1 MDKLAW
7 FATTPEG
14 EQLGKLAVKLIQIE
28 WAIVP
33 VWLAP
38 VEPFRWF
45 ISLISAGYSHAKWL
59 TITYSLF
66 SSVAGLIVFLKKKG
80 VWWQRT
86 TIAFLASLNVLLTL
100 SGGFIAVKW
109 LNSIMPFG
117 IRWVVPENAPFIL
130 ANFHTHTT
138 QSNGF
143 LTPEQAV
150 LWHLRHGYRVVAI
163 TDSNTV
169 KGGEIASRFV
179 ERKKLPV
186 TVLVGEEFRGKS
198 HLVLLNI
205 KTDVSPKKFDVPEAI
220 REAKKQGG
228 IVIAA
233 HPWSGRHSVDEL
245 FEWGVDGFEIVNG
258 SVFGDEKL
266 QTLCRKRKLAALGNL
281 DFRSDYAPDTATVL
295 PKWATTPEKVGKA
308 LKEGKCAAIYFPEQ
322 VSIGAH
328 SLLKSWLDELEDLWR
343 TGKTA
348 NFIGIVFWAI
358 VGFRFRRGQKRRTEN
373 GVVTCS
379 PGKFWALCALM
390 FVTFAFSSS
399 LGVWAMARDLKQ
411 GWFPPIPLV
420 IVIWA
425 IACFVNWVLWWRTV
439 SVKLLSVECKAAS
452 RTY

>member
-1 MDKLAW
+1 MDNLAW

-14 EQLGKLAVKLIQIE
+14 ERLGKLAVELIQIK
-28 WAIVP
+28 WATVP
-33 VWLAP
+33 IWLAP

-45 ISLISAGYSHAKWL
+45 ISLISAGYSHIKWL

-66 SSVAGLIVFLKKKG
+66 SLVAGLTVFLKKRG

-109 LNSIMPFG
+109 LNSIMPLG
-117 IRWVVPENAPFIL
+117 MRWVVPENAPFIL
-130 ANFHTHTT
+130 ANLHTHTT

-150 LWHLRHGYRVVAI
+150 LWHLRHGYQVVAI

-179 ERKKLPV
+179 EREKLPV
-186 TVLVGEEFRGKS
+186 TVIVGEEFRGKS

-205 KTDVSPKKFDVPEAI
+205 KTDISPRKFDVPQAI

-266 QTLCRKRKLAALGNL
+266 QTLCRERGLAALGNL
-281 DFRSDYAPDTATVL
+281 DFRSGYAPDTATVL
-295 PKWATTPEKVGKA
+295 PKWATTPEKVAKA
-308 LKEGKCAAIYFPEQ
+308 LKEGKCAAIYFPKQ
-322 VSIGAH
+322 VSTGAH
-328 SLLKSWLDELEDLWR
+328 NPLKSWLDELEDLLR
-343 TGKTA
+343 TSKTT
-348 NFIGIVFWAI
+348 NFIGIVFWAVI
-358 VGFRFRRGQKRRTEN
+358 GYRFWRGQKRKTEN
-373 GVVTCS
+373 SVLTWS
-379 PGKFWALCALM
+379 LGKFLALCALM
-390 FVTFAFSSS
+390 LVIFAFSSS

-420 IVIWA
+420 TAIWA
-425 IACFVNWVLWWRTV
+425 IACFVNWVLWWRAV
-439 SVKLLSVECKAAS
+439 WVKLPSVEHKAEA